1 MEIEF
6 EHLRKLH
13 AQLKQEKIEAL
24 DSRSLFPHVFRE
36 KTMPMYVGNSFM
48 IFRRKSN
55 HYSILVV
62 HLIWMLYLT
71 FPNDK
76 LHCLY
81 KMNIKQTWLT
91 GDS

>member
-48 IFRRKSN
+48 IFEEN
-55 HYSILVV
+55 
-62 HLIWMLYLT
+62 LIIIRI
-71 FPNDK
+71 F
-76 LHCLY
+76 
-81 KMNIKQTWLT
+81 IQF
-91 GDS
+91 